1 MTDTAPDIVI
11 HDATV
16 LTVDDR
22 NRLYENGTVVVAD
35 GERTAVRS
43 TESGDAE
50 AAAIPLPCSDSLPP
64 LAVFQAVKRRGPS
77 ELPLPTRRLRR
88 LLEAGASCFHDALC
102 RHRMSVR
109 RERSL
114 HRR

>member
-35 GERTAVRS
+35 GEITAVRS

-50 AAAIPLPCSDSLPP
+50 AAATPLPCSVSLPP
-64 LAVFQAVKRRGPS
+64 LAVFQAVKRRGPINTPPRS
-77 ELPLPTRRLRR
+77 SRRHPPGS
-88 LLEAGASCFHDALC
+88 EAGAPTSIRPLP
-102 RHRMSVR
+102 
-109 RERSL
+109 RS
-114 HRR
+114 